1 MERYIGSSGE
11 IRFSFIA
18 FRKDPPPPTPKREGG
33 GGYSVL
39 KPYPSLGK
47 PTVGYRYAE
56 KEQRSLHS
64 AEVIAVWFEP
74 FRLNGFSVIPV

>member
-18 FRKDPPPPTPKREGG
+18 GEGG

-64 AEVIAVWFEP
+64 AEVIAGWFEP